1 MSKYQKINVLV
12 GWLSF
17 AIAAIVYFL
26 SLEPTV
32 SFWDCGEFITASYKL
47 EIGHPPGAPF
57 FMVLARFFAL
67 FAGGTENVA
76 HMINALSG
84 MLSAFTILF
93 LFWTI
98 THLAQKL
105 ISNSQEPSEMQI
117 WKAIAAG
124 FIGAMAYTFSDTF
137 WFSAVE
143 GEVYA
148 TSSLFTAVVFWCI
161 LKWENE
167 SGKAYANRW
176 IILIAYLMG
185 LSIGVHLLN
194 LLAIPAIVMVYYFKN
209 YTPTRNGIIKALG
222 LSVLLLGGAMYVII
236 PGVVKLAFLF
246 DLFFVNV
253 IGLPFNSGLIIFI
266 LVVIATI
273 VWGIRYTINKQ
284 KILANTVLMAFTVVL
299 IGYSSY
305 ALIMIR
311 SNANPSLDQN
321 NPEDLHTLLSYLNR
335 EQYGDTPLIY
345 GQYFNAPLDQNE
357 RYVKD
362 KNVYIKKDGKYVI
375 SYEKKKANFK
385 DSHKSI
391 FPRMHTKGMS
401 GKNPVEYAKWTG
413 VDPNQKEKPSFLQN
427 LKFFFSYQVNYMYV
441 RYFMWNFVGRQSDK
455 QSYGGVVEGNWIS
468 GIPFIDNM
476 RLGDQ
481 ALRPDHMKNNR
492 GNNKYYFLPFLLGIA
507 GLLYQYRKNKTGQKD
522 FWVIMLLFVF
532 TGLAIVLYL
541 NQPPL
546 QPRERDYA
554 YAGSFYAFAIWIG
567 LGFLAVLEACKRVL
581 KSEKIAVPLVFVLCC
596 AAVPVL
602 MAQQNWDDHDRS
614 GRYLARDMAYN
625 YLNSCEPNAILFTM
639 GDNDTFPLWYLQE
652 VEGVRTDVRVCNLSY
667 LSTDWYIDQMKQQN
681 YDSAP
686 LPISMPK
693 EKYLEGKRD
702 VVYLVDDPRLKA
714 YVEKNNGL
722 DIKEALDYVLSDK
735 KSTKTIY
742 GYDERIDHFP
752 ASKFRME
759 VDKKQILKTGA
770 VSEKD
775 ADLIVDQMQWEVK
788 ANHIEKSGL
797 ALYNMLVENNWKRPM
812 YFAITV
818 PSSGYFGLENY
829 FQLEGFAYR
838 LVPIETIN
846 EDGQVG
852 RVNVSKMYTNLL
864 EKFKWGNIED
874 PNVYLDET
882 CSRMTMSMRN
892 NYLRLA
898 ESFMDKGKRDSAVM
912 TLDKCMEIVPNKRV
926 PLDYWGVL
934 IAKAYYRA
942 AEYEKANQIIEEVTK
957 RLVKELNYYANLK
970 PVSTSEF
977 PRWQKRN
984 LYLMQELYQITDHYE
999 QTDLNE
1005 KIEFEFKRL
1014 LGDYKKG

>member
-1 MSKYQKINVLV
+1 MTKYQKINVFV

-17 AIAAIVYFL
+17 AIAAIVYL
-26 SLEPTV
+26 LTLEPTV

-57 FMVLARFFAL
+57 FMILARSFAM
-67 FAGGTENVA
+67 FAGDTENVA
-76 HMINALSG
+76 LMINALSG
-84 MLSAFTILF
+84 IVSAFTILF

-98 THLAQKL
+98 THLAKKL
-105 ISNSQEPSEMQI
+105 VSNGDEPNNMQI
-117 WKAIAAG
+117 WKIIAAG
-124 FIGAMAYTFSDTF
+124 FIGAMAYAFSDTF

-167 SGKAYANRW
+167 FDKAYANRW

-194 LLAIPAIVMVYYFKN
+194 LLAIPAIVMVYYFKK
-209 YTPTRNGIIKALG
+209 YEPTRNGILKALS
-222 LSVLLLGGAMYVII
+222 LSILLLGGAMYIII
-236 PGVVKLAFLF
+236 PGVVKMAFLF

-266 LVVIATI
+266 LAVISGI
-273 VWGIRYTINKQ
+273 VWGIRYTIQ
-284 KILANTVLMAFTVVL
+284 KKNAIANTILVAFSVVL

-321 NPEDLHTLLSYLNR
+321 NPEDLQTLLSYLNR

-345 GQYFNAPLDQNE
+345 GQYFNAPMEESE
-357 RYVKD
+357 RFVKD
-362 KNVYIKKDGKYVI
+362 KDVYIKKDGKYVV
-375 SYEKKKANFK
+375 SYEKQKANFK

-401 GKNPVEYAKWTG
+401 GTNPVEYAKWSG
-413 VDPNQKEKPSFLQN
+413 IKPDQKEKPNFIQN
-427 LKFFFSYQVNYMYV
+427 IKFFFSYQVNYMYV
-441 RYFMWNFVGRQSDK
+441 RYFLWNFAGRQSDR
-455 QSYGGVVEGNWIS
+455 QSFGGVVEGNWIS
-468 GIPFIDNM
+468 GIPFIDNL

-481 ALRPDHMKNNR
+481 SLRPDHMKNNK
-492 GNNKYYFLPFLLGIA
+492 GHNKYYFLPLLLGAA
-507 GLLYQYRKNKTGQKD
+507 GLFYQYKRSKAAQKD

-567 LGFLAVLEACKRVL
+567 LGYLSVIEIGKKFI
-581 KSEKIAVPLVFVLCC
+581 KSDRIAVPAVFLVCL
-596 AAVPVL
+596 AAVPGL

-681 YDSAP
+681 YNSPP
-686 LPISMPK
+686 LPISITK
-693 EKYLEGKRD
+693 DKYLEGNRD
-702 VVYLVDDPRLKA
+702 VVYIVDDPRLNA
-714 YVEKNNGL
+714 YVEKYNGL
-722 DIKEALDYVLSDK
+722 DIKDALEYVLSDK
-735 KSTKTIY
+735 LSTKTIY
-742 GYDERIDHFP
+742 GYDEKIDHFP

-759 VDKKQILKTGA
+759 IDKEQVIKSGTIKSNDSAQIVNQL
-770 VSEKD
+770 E
-775 ADLIVDQMQWEVK
+775 WEVEG
-788 ANHIEKSGL
+788 NYIEKSGFI
-797 ALYNMLVENNWKRPM
+797 LYHMLLENNWKRPM

-818 PSSGYFGLENY
+818 PSDGYFGLEKY

-838 LVPIETIN
+838 LVPIKTEN

-852 RVNVSKMYTNLL
+852 RVNGAKMYTNML

-882 CSRMTMSMRN
+882 CTRMTLSMRN

-898 ESFMDKGKRDSAVM
+898 ETLMDEGKRDSAVM
-912 TLDKCMEIVPNKRV
+912 ALDKCMEIIPNDKV

-942 AEYEKANQIIEEVTK
+942 AEYDKANQLIEEISE
-957 RLVKELNYYANLK
+957 RLVQELDYFAILK
-970 PVSTSEF
+970 HVPTSEF
-977 PRWQKRN
+977 PRWQNRN
-984 LYLMQELYQITDHYE
+984 LYLMQELYQITAQYE
-999 QTDLNE
+999 QADLNR
-1005 KIEFEFKRL
+1005 KIELEFKRL
-1014 LGDYKKG
+1014 LGNYNKG

>member
-1 MSKYQKINVLV
+1 MNKYQKINVLF

-17 AIAAIVYFL
+17 AIAAIVYL
-26 SLEPTV
+26 LTLEPTV

-47 EIGHPPGAPF
+47 QIGHPPGAPF
-57 FMVLARFFAL
+57 FMILARFFAL

-76 HMINALSG
+76 LMINALSG
-84 MLSAFTILF
+84 MVSAFTILF

-98 THLAQKL
+98 THLAKKL
-105 ISNSQEPSEMQI
+105 VSSKEDPVGMQI
-117 WKAIAAG
+117 WKIIGAG

-167 SGKAYANRW
+167 SDKAYANRW

-222 LSVLLLGGAMYVII
+222 LAVLLLGGAMYVII
-236 PGVVKLAFLF
+236 PGVVKLALLF

-266 LVVIATI
+266 LAVIAAI
-273 VWGIRYTINKQ
+273 VWGVRYTIQKQ
-284 KILANTVLMAFTVVL
+284 KVLANTILMAFAVVL

-305 ALIMIR
+305 AVIMIR

-345 GQYFNAPLDQNE
+345 GQYFNSPLVENK
-357 RYVKD
+357 RFVKD
-362 KNVYIKKDGKYVI
+362 KNIYIKKDGKYVV
-375 SYEKKKANFK
+375 SYEKTKANFK

-391 FPRMHTKGMS
+391 FPRMHTKGMT
-401 GKNPVEYAKWTG
+401 GKNPEEYAKWTG
-413 VDPNQKEKPSFLQN
+413 INPDQKEKPSFGQN

-441 RYFMWNFVGRQSDK
+441 RYFLWNFAGRQSDK

-481 ALRPDHMKNNR
+481 SLRPDHMKNNK
-492 GNNKYYFLPFLLGIA
+492 GSNKYYFLPLLLGIA
-507 GLLYQYRKNKTGQKD
+507 GLIYQYRKNQAGQKD

-532 TGLAIVLYL
+532 TGIAIVLYL

-567 LGFLAVLEACKRVL
+567 LGFIAVLEVSKKVL
-581 KSEKIAVPLVFVLCC
+581 KAEKIAVPTVFVLCFV
-596 AAVPVL
+596 AVPGL

-652 VEGVRTDVRVCNLSY
+652 VEGIRTDVRVCNLSY

-686 LPISMPK
+686 LPISMTK
-693 EKYLEGKRD
+693 DKYLEGRRD
-702 VVYLVDDPRLKA
+702 IVYLVDDPRLKA
-714 YVEKNNGL
+714 YVEKYNGL
-722 DIKEALDYVLSDK
+722 DIKDALEYVLSDK
-735 KSTKTIY
+735 ESTKNIY

-752 ASKFRME
+752 ASKFRMV
-759 VDKKQILKTGA
+759 VDKEQTLKSGT
-770 VSEKD
+770 VHEKD
-775 ADLIVDQMQWEVK
+775 SALIVDELEWEIK
-788 ANHIEKSGL
+788 GNYIEKAGL
-797 ALYNMLVENNWKRPM
+797 TLYNMLLENNWKRPM

-818 PSSGYFGLENY
+818 PSNGYYGLENY

-838 LVPIETIN
+838 LVPIKTEN

-852 RVNVSKMYTNLL
+852 RVNGSKMYTNML
-864 EKFKWGNIED
+864 EKFRWGNVED
-874 PNVYLDET
+874 PDVYLDET
-882 CSRMTMSMRN
+882 CSRMTLSMRN

-898 ESFMDKGKRDSAVM
+898 ETLMDEGKRDSAVM
-912 TLDKCMEIVPNKRV
+912 ALDKCVELIPNDRV

-942 AEYEKANQIIEEVTK
+942 AEYEKANQLVQEVSK
-957 RLVKELNYYANLK
+957 RLVQELDYYASLT
-970 PVSTSEF
+970 PVSTSEY
-977 PRWQKRN
+977 PRWQNRN
-984 LYLMQELYQITDHYE
+984 LYLMQELYQITARYE
-999 QTDLNE
+999 QEDLNK
-1005 KIEFEFKRL
+1005 KIELEFKRL
-1014 LGDYKKG
+1014 LGNYRKG

>member
-12 GWLSF
+12 GWFAF
-17 AIAAIVYFL
+17 AIAAVVYL
-26 SLEPTV
+26 LTLEPTV

-47 EIGHPPGAPF
+47 QIGHPPGAPF
-57 FMVLARFFAL
+57 FMILGRFFAL
-67 FAGGTENVA
+67 FGGAPENA
-76 HMINALSG
+76 ALMINALSG
-84 MLSAFTILF
+84 MVSAFTILF

-98 THLAQKL
+98 THLAKKL
-105 ISNSQEPSEMQI
+105 ISGVDEPNGMQI
-117 WKAIAAG
+117 WKVIAAG

-148 TSSLFTAVVFWCI
+148 TSSLFTAVVFWAI
-161 LKWENE
+161 LKWENVAHE
-167 SGKAYANRW
+167 KYANRW

-209 YTPTRNGIIKALG
+209 YTPSRNGILKALA
-222 LSVLLLGGAMYVII
+222 LAVLLLGGAMYIII

-253 IGLPFNSGLIIFI
+253 VGLPFNSGLIIFI
-266 LVVIATI
+266 LAVISGI
-273 VWGIRYTINKQ
+273 VWGIRYTMQKQ
-284 KILANTVLMAFTVVL
+284 MVIANTILTAFTVVL

-321 NPEDLHTLLSYLNR
+321 NPEDLQTLLSYLNR
-335 EQYGDTPLIY
+335 EQYGDTPLLY
-345 GQYFNAPLDQNE
+345 GQYFNTPLDENE

-362 KNVYIKKDGKYVI
+362 KNIYIKKDGKYVV

-385 DSHKSI
+385 SSQMSV
-391 FPRMHTKGMS
+391 FPRMHTKGLT
-401 GKNPVEYAKWTG
+401 GKNHIEYAKWSG
-413 VDPNQKEKPSFLQN
+413 IKADQKEMPSFGQN

-441 RYFMWNFVGRQSDK
+441 RYFLWNFAGRQSDK

-481 ALRPDHMKNNR
+481 SLRPDYMKNNKA
-492 GNNKYYFLPFLLGIA
+492 NNKYYFLPLLLGIA
-507 GLLYQYRKNKTGQKD
+507 GLLYQYKRNQNGKKD
-522 FWVIMLLFVF
+522 FWVIMLLFLF

-567 LGFLAVLEACKRVL
+567 LGFLAVLETTKKVI
-581 KSEKIAVPLVFVLCC
+581 KSEKLAVPLVFVICF
-596 AAVPVL
+596 AAVPGL

-686 LPISMPK
+686 LPISMTK
-693 EKYLEGKRD
+693 DKYIEGKRD

-714 YVEKNNGL
+714 YVEKYNGL
-722 DIKEALDYVLSDK
+722 DIKDALEYVLSEK
-735 KSTKTIY
+735 ESTKTIY

-759 VDKKQILKTGA
+759 IDKDQIIKTGT
-770 VSEKD
+770 VSDKD
-775 ADLIVDQMQWEVK
+775 ADLIVDQLEWEIK
-788 ANHIEKSGL
+788 GNYIEKSGFT
-797 ALYNMLVENNWKRPM
+797 LYNMLLENNWERPM
-812 YFAITV
+812 YFAVTV
-818 PSSGYFGLENY
+818 PSDGYFGLEKY

-838 LVPIETIN
+838 LVPIEANN

-852 RVNVSKMYTNLL
+852 RVNTSKMYTNML

-874 PNVYLDET
+874 PDVYLDET
-882 CSRMTMSMRN
+882 CSRMTLSMRN
-892 NYLRLA
+892 NYLQLA
-898 ESFMDKGKRDSAVM
+898 ESLMDEKKRDSAVM
-912 TLDKCMEIVPNKRV
+912 ALDKCIELVPDERV

-934 IAKAYYRA
+934 MAKSYYRA
-942 AEYEKANQIIEEVTK
+942 AEYEKGNKLIEMISK
-957 RLVKELNYYANLK
+957 RLVQELDYFASLT
-970 PVSTSEF
+970 PVATSEF
-977 PRWQKRN
+977 PRWQNRN
-984 LYLMQELYQITDHYE
+984 LYLLQELFQMTAHHE
-999 QTDLNE
+999 QNELNK
-1005 KIEFEFKRL
+1005 KIELEFKRL
-1014 LGDYKKG
+1014 LGNYRKG

>member
-1 MSKYQKINVLV
+1 MTKYQKINVFV

-17 AIAAIVYFL
+17 AIAAIVYL
-26 SLEPTV
+26 LTLEPTV

-57 FMVLARFFAL
+57 FMILARSFAM
-67 FAGGTENVA
+67 FAGDTENVA
-76 HMINALSG
+76 LMINALSG
-84 MLSAFTILF
+84 IVSAFTILF

-98 THLAQKL
+98 THLAKKL
-105 ISNSQEPSEMQI
+105 VSNGDEPNNMQI
-117 WKAIAAG
+117 WKIIAAG
-124 FIGAMAYTFSDTF
+124 FIGAMAYAFSDTF

-167 SGKAYANRW
+167 FDKAYANRW

-194 LLAIPAIVMVYYFKN
+194 LLAIPAIVMVYYFKK
-209 YTPTRNGIIKALG
+209 YEPTRNGILKALS
-222 LSVLLLGGAMYVII
+222 LSILLLGGAMYIII
-236 PGVVKLAFLF
+236 PGVVKMAFLF

-266 LVVIATI
+266 LAVISGI
-273 VWGIRYTINKQ
+273 VWGIRYTIQ
-284 KILANTVLMAFTVVL
+284 KKNAIANTILVAFSVVL

-321 NPEDLHTLLSYLNR
+321 NPEDLQTLLSYLNR

-345 GQYFNAPLDQNE
+345 GQYFNAPMEESE
-357 RYVKD
+357 RFVKD
-362 KNVYIKKDGKYVI
+362 KDVYIKKDGKYVV
-375 SYEKKKANFK
+375 SYEKQKANFK

-401 GKNPVEYAKWTG
+401 GTNPVEYAKWSG
-413 VDPNQKEKPSFLQN
+413 IKPDQKEKPNFIQN
-427 LKFFFSYQVNYMYV
+427 IKFFFSYQVNYMYV
-441 RYFMWNFVGRQSDK
+441 RYFLWNFAGRQSDR
-455 QSYGGVVEGNWIS
+455 QSFGGVVEGNWIS
-468 GIPFIDNM
+468 GIPFIDNL

-481 ALRPDHMKNNR
+481 SLRPDHMKNNK
-492 GNNKYYFLPFLLGIA
+492 GHNKYYFLPLLLGAA
-507 GLLYQYRKNKTGQKD
+507 GLFYQYKRSKAAQKD

-567 LGFLAVLEACKRVL
+567 LGYLSVIEIGKKFI
-581 KSEKIAVPLVFVLCC
+581 KSDRIAVPAVFLVCL
-596 AAVPVL
+596 AAVPGL

-681 YDSAP
+681 YNSPP
-686 LPISMPK
+686 LPISISK
-693 EKYLEGKRD
+693 DKYLEGNRD
-702 VVYLVDDPRLKA
+702 VVYIVDDPRLNA
-714 YVEKNNGL
+714 YVEKYNGL
-722 DIKEALDYVLSDK
+722 DIKDALEYVLSDK
-735 KSTKTIY
+735 LSTKTIY
-742 GYDERIDHFP
+742 GYDEKIDHFP

-759 VDKKQILKTGA
+759 IDKEQVIKSGTIKSNDSAQIVNQL
-770 VSEKD
+770 E
-775 ADLIVDQMQWEVK
+775 WEVEG
-788 ANHIEKSGL
+788 NYIEKSGFI
-797 ALYNMLVENNWKRPM
+797 LYHMLLENNWKRPM

-818 PSSGYFGLENY
+818 PSDGYFGLEKY

-838 LVPIETIN
+838 LVPIKTEN

-852 RVNVSKMYTNLL
+852 RVNGAKMYTNML

-882 CSRMTMSMRN
+882 CTRMTLSMRN

-898 ESFMDKGKRDSAVM
+898 ETLMDEGKRDSAVM
-912 TLDKCMEIVPNKRV
+912 ALDKCMEIIPNDKV

-942 AEYEKANQIIEEVTK
+942 AEYDKANQLIEEISE
-957 RLVKELNYYANLK
+957 RLVQELDYFAILK
-970 PVSTSEF
+970 HVPTSEF
-977 PRWQKRN
+977 PRWQNRN
-984 LYLMQELYQITDHYE
+984 LYLMQELYQITAQYE
-999 QTDLNE
+999 QADLNR
-1005 KIEFEFKRL
+1005 KIELEFKRL
-1014 LGDYKKG
+1014 LGNYNKG